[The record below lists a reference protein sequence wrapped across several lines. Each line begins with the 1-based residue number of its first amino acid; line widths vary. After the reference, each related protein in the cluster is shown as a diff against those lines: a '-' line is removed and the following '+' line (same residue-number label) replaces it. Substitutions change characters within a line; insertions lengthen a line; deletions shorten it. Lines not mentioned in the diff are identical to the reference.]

1 MKKTARFLA
10 AVLAAV
16 LIAGIVRPAAAQTP
30 NLQGVY
36 TLDPSTAGGV
46 QQAIKN
52 VTSQMGFFKQG
63 IAQKRLTASNQPPPT
78 LTITQT
84 ATDITIQGAAG
95 PAIRTSMN
103 GTPVAVTGQD
113 GTQAQVSSIWQG
125 STLQRTFTAQDGVR
139 TNTYS
144 LDPSGKTLTVGVQLT
159 SPELPQPLTYQLLY
173 RRAN

>member
-1 MKKTARFLA
+1 MRKTARFLGVVL
-10 AVLAAV
+10 AVLLV
-16 LIAGIVRPAAAQTP
+16 AGVARPAAAETP

-36 TLDPSTAGGV
+36 TLDPATAAGV
-46 QQAIKN
+46 QQAIQN

-113 GTQAQVSSIWQG
+113 GTQAQ
-125 STLQRTFTAQDGVR
+125 
-139 TNTYS
+139 
-144 LDPSGKTLTVGVQLT
+144 
-159 SPELPQPLTYQLLY
+159 
-173 RRAN
+173 